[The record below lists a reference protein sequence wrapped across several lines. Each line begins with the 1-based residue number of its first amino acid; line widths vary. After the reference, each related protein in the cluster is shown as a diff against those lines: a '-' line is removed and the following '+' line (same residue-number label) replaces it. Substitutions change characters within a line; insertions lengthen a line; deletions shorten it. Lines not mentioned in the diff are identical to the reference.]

1 MKRRGGRAG
10 TRSGARPAAGANPV
24 SEDRGLG
31 YVAELLR
38 LGQRA
43 QLLQALVLDLADAL
57 AGDLE
62 GAADLVERAR
72 LLTVQAVAKLEHSPL
87 AIAERAEAL
96 RERGRAERRVGSLV
110 GERCRLV
117 LDELA
122 ELRLF

>member
-10 TRSGARPAAGANPV
+10 TRSARRARPAAGANPV

-31 YVAELLR
+31 YVAEFLG

-96 RERGRAERRVGSLV
+96 GERGRA
-110 GERCRLV
+110 
-117 LDELA
+117 
-122 ELRLF
+122 